1 MKNLISIFII
11 LLLMSCR
18 NTAENV
24 SLKKDRKDEV
34 SVKELYQTK
43 IDTSVKV
50 STPFNLNNIKCNWKQ
65 IDSVSGAITIEL
77 RDYKTQ
83 RILLSYSDY
92 FKSGNDVNAEDY
104 FNEHFEDLNFD
115 GFKDFLITSSGSTAM
130 TDLVN
135 IYLFNKKTKSFEFSE
150 ELSDNTIDEVDKVNR
165 KLSTSSFTI
174 DNEIRKKHYFN
185 KNGTI
190 KYSEIITRLDL
201 SQNDSVGYYKDKYE
215 KIVNGKVVITKEYT
229 IIN

>member
-24 SLKKDRKDEV
+24 SLKKDRKDKV
-34 SVKELYQTK
+34 SVKELSQTQ
-43 IDTSVKV
+43 IDTSVKI
-50 STPFNLNNIKCNWKQ
+50 STPFSINDIKCNWKQ
-65 IDSVSGAITIEL
+65 IDSVSGATTIEL

-92 FKSGNDVNAEDY
+92 FKSGNDFNEEDY
-104 FNEHFEDLNFD
+104 FNEHFQDLNFD
-115 GFKDFLITSSGSTAM
+115 GFKDFLITSQGSNAA
-130 TDLVN
+130 TDKVN

-150 ELSDNTIDEVDKVNR
+150 ELSDNVIEEIDNASR
-165 KLSTSSFTI
+165 ILSTSSSTL
-174 DNEIRKKHYFN
+174 DNEIIKKHYFN

-190 KYSEIITRLDL
+190 KYSEIITKSDI
-201 SQNDSVGYYKDKYE
+201 SENDSVAHYKNNYE
-215 KIVNGKVVITKEYT
+215 KIVNGKVVNTREYST
-229 IIN
+229 TE

>member
-11 LLLMSCR
+11 LVLMSCR

-24 SLKKDRKDEV
+24 SLKKDHKDEV
-34 SVKELYQTK
+34 SVKELSQTK
-43 IDTSVKV
+43 IDTSVKI
-50 STPFNLNNIKCNWKQ
+50 SAPFNLNNIKCNWKQ

-92 FKSGNDVNAEDY
+92 FKSGNDINAEDY

-115 GFKDFLITSSGSTAM
+115 GFKDFFITSQGSKPM

-135 IYLFNKKTKSFEFSE
+135 MYLFNEKTKSFEFSE
-150 ELSDNTIDEVDKVNR
+150 ELSDNAIEEIDSVNR
-165 KLSTSSFTI
+165 ILSTTSSTLDGETI
-174 DNEIRKKHYFN
+174 KKHYFN

-190 KYSEIITRLDL
+190 KYSEIITKSDV
-201 SQNDSVGYYKDKYE
+201 SENDSVAHYKNIYE
-215 KIVNGKVVITKEYT
+215 K
-229 IIN
+229 

>member
-11 LLLMSCR
+11 LLLISCR
-18 NTAENV
+18 NTVENI
-24 SLKKDRKDEV
+24 SSKKDHKDEV
-34 SVKELYQTK
+34 SVKELSQTK

-50 STPFNLNNIKCNWKQ
+50 SRPFNLNNIKCNWKQ

-77 RDYKTQ
+77 RDDKTQ

-104 FNEHFEDLNFD
+104 FNEHFQDLNFD
-115 GFKDFLITSSGSTAM
+115 GFKDFFITSSGSTAM
-130 TDLVN
+130 IDLVN

-150 ELSDNTIDEVDKVNR
+150 ELSDNRIEEIDSSNR
-165 KLSTSSFTI
+165 ILSTTSSTLDGETI
-174 DNEIRKKHYFN
+174 KKHYFN

-190 KYSEIITRLDL
+190 KYSEIITKSDV
-201 SQNDSVGYYKDKYE
+201 SEDDSIAHYKNIYK
-215 KIVNGKVVITKEYT
+215 KVVNGQVVKTKEYT
-229 IIN
+229 TIE

>member
-1 MKNLISIFII
+1 
-11 LLLMSCR
+11 MSCR

-24 SLKKDRKDEV
+24 SSKKDRKDEV
-34 SVKELYQTK
+34 SVKELSQTK

-50 STPFNLNNIKCNWKQ
+50 SPPFILNNIKCNWKQ

-104 FNEHFEDLNFD
+104 FNEHFQDLNFD

-165 KLSTSSFTI
+165 KLSTTSSTLDDETI
-174 DNEIRKKHYFN
+174 KKHYFN

-190 KYSEIITRLDL
+190 KYSEIITRSDV
-201 SQNDSVGYYKDKYE
+201 SENDSVTHYKNIYE
-215 KIVNGKVVITKEYT
+215 KVVNGQVVKTKEYST
-229 IIN
+229 IE